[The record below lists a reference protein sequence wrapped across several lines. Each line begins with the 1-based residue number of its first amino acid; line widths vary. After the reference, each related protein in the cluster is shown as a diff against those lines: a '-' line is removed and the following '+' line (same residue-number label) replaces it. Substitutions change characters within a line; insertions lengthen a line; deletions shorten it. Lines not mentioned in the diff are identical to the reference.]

1 MFDKK
6 KNIHFIGI
14 GGIGMSAIASI
25 LFERGFKVSGSDLS
39 ENYIIK
45 KLKKKKIKVH
55 LGHSKSNLKN
65 IDIVVYSSAIKNS
78 NVELKFAK
86 KNKIP
91 VYSRAML
98 LADVMRLKS
107 SITVSGSHG
116 KTTTTS
122 LISSILESSNYD
134 PTIINGGIINGL
146 NLNAKLGKG
155 EWLVAE
161 ADESD
166 GSFVYLPSTIGI
178 INNIDLEHTDY
189 YTDLNHLKKAFIRY
203 AKNIPFFG
211 LLFLCTDD
219 KNVVDIKKRLSS
231 QKIITYGL
239 NSVANFSAL
248 NLKTLVK
255 KNKFFTTFDLI
266 ENFKRKKIIKNFILP
281 LVGKHNVQNCLA
293 AISLTRS
300 LNIPYAKIKK
310 SISEFQGVKR
320 RFSILSNKNGNLIID
335 DYAHHPSEIKAT
347 LNSLKLIS
355 KNKIIT
361 IIEPHRFSRLSSFL
375 SDFIKSL
382 DGSDSI
388 FVLPVY
394 SAGEKNRRKINSLS
408 FSKLLKK
415 KFKKKFISFEK
426 NEKNL
431 FENLKKII
439 SPGDNIIFLGAGK
452 STIIAERF
460 CKYLGLNN
468 D

>member
-1 MFDKK
+1 M
-6 KNIHFIGI
+6 
-14 GGIGMSAIASI
+14 
-25 LFERGFKVSGSDLS
+25 
-39 ENYIIK
+39 
-45 KLKKKKIKVH
+45 
-55 LGHSKSNLKN
+55 
-65 IDIVVYSSAIKNS
+65 
-78 NVELKFAK
+78 
-86 KNKIP
+86 
-91 VYSRAML
+91 
-98 LADVMRLKS
+98 
-107 SITVSGSHG
+107 
-116 KTTTTS
+116 
-122 LISSILESSNYD
+122 
-134 PTIINGGIINGL
+134 
-146 NLNAKLGKG
+146 
-155 EWLVAE
+155 
-161 ADESD
+161 
-166 GSFVYLPSTIGI
+166 
-178 INNIDLEHTDY
+178 
-189 YTDLNHLKKAFIRY
+189 
-203 AKNIPFFG
+203 
-211 LLFLCTDD
+211 
-219 KNVVDIKKRLSS
+219 VDIKKRLSS
-231 QKIITYGL
+231 QKIVTYGL

-426 NEKNL
+426 NENNL

-439 SPGDNIIFLGAGK
+439 SPGDNIIFLGLW
-452 STIIAERF
+452 E
-460 CKYLGLNN
+460 KYNN
-468 D
+468 CRKIL